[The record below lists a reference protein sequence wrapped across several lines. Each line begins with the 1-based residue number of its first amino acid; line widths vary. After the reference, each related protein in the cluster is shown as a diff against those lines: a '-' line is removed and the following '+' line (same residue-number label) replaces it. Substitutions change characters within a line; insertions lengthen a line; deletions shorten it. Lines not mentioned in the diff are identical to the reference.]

1 MERNR
6 NRFFLLLT
14 DFFENDQL
22 FIILEFE
29 FGGAD
34 LENSNGTVSKAM
46 SEFSVRVVTILTQIL
61 AHWCGSSSNNIFAY
75 FHVLLHNFTLL
86 HLHNH
91 HIKHISSNIN
101 GEEAYIKILIT
112 S

>member
-6 NRFFLLLT
+6 NRIFLLLT
-14 DFFENDQL
+14 DFFENDQI

-46 SEFSVRVVTILTQIL
+46 SEFSVRVRLSIKSSY
-61 AHWCGSSSNNIFAY
+61 CFGS
-75 FHVLLHNFTLL
+75 NFGSLVW
-86 HLHNH
+86 
-91 HIKHISSNIN
+91 
-101 GEEAYIKILIT
+101 
-112 S
+112 